1 MGSSTESVNDLLSPG
16 RVLFAVNSSGRILRL
31 ETHAKTNA
39 STQGWRVSG
48 CNLNVNQWFDYI
60 KVDPKACR

>member
-31 ETHAKTNA
+31 ETHAKANG

-48 CNLNVNQWFDYI
+48 CNLDSTQRFDYTFQGM
-60 KVDPKACR
+60 